1 MPCEVNKRS
10 MFVVLAIFAIAAAT
24 VSCSMGGMHDSAKP
38 GTTFGK
44 IYVDTPEVYSRE
56 RLVNDRFEQD
66 AWLRKKLSEEP
77 KQGVQAGSTASR
89 QSSGSLVISA
99 GRSINPG
106 AAKDGVNGSVEK
118 PSAMQLSEDTPIEQ
132 FHDALT
138 YREEVR
144 NELLENQ
151 LDDRHDIAG
160 NTLYRLKFDVSVIPE
175 HDTSAYAIVEATIS
189 GPSLTSSRKVAELRP
204 ELLRNVFREHFSGSD
219 DEDIAYIK
227 HVLVPVEEMEEETY
241 SMLREVYEE
250 WVEIQVEKFESG
262 MKRAI
267 EKRQAKAAR
276 EMITMIRY
284 GALQAY
290 FDFSDEEMG
299 ELIDDIS
306 DEELLLGIEDIH
318 KDLSLDGQPMLK
330 KRPLTPGGHECD
342 DEGPDCEG
350 YKEKLIA
357 SGFNRV
363 WFDFIQVKSYEE
375 NGDLYEM
382 VASAPVLDLGFANF
396 ANDLL
401 ELSGKS
407 VYTYAVT
414 PKERVQRI
422 AGETRALQNLGLGL
436 EGAAGVVDGQLG
448 YSERTAAQANAIA
461 RQPLIV
467 GYSDSPD
474 NPETAIM
481 GWLIGPRF
489 KLPASPG
496 EAVSFRH
503 VPIQH
508 SLTSIV
514 SVPYWWKELKLV
526 TKTYW
531 LDERGN
537 RYSQTG
543 VPLDDHAYKML
554 VGEET
559 IVKLPYD
566 TQGIENLLLG
576 RRQGPQVINT
586 ADEDPQM
593 MACAKGSVIIRGSEL
608 WRSTTVTLGAQRA
621 DEIMVLPNMN
631 GIIATFNV
639 VQPPP
644 GLETSKSLKL
654 TVWTSGGEA
663 DAGQVTVVRS
673 EAVAGP
679 EGGCEQIGGV

>member
-1 MPCEVNKRS
+1 MLSEMAKRS
-10 MFVVLAIFAIAAAT
+10 IFIVLVISVIAVAT
-24 VSCSMGGMHDSAKP
+24 VSCRMGGIHDSAKP

-66 AWLRKKLSEEP
+66 AWLRRKLSEEP
-77 KQGVQAGSTASR
+77 KQGVQASSTVSR

-99 GRSINPG
+99 GRDSKPAAAADG
-106 AAKDGVNGSVEK
+106 AKGNADMPTELK
-118 PSAMQLSEDTPIEQ
+118 QSEDTPIEQ

-175 HDTSAYAIVEATIS
+175 NDTSAYAIVEATIS
-189 GPSLTSSRKVAELRP
+189 GPSLSSSRRAEEFQP
-204 ELLRNVFREHFSGSD
+204 ELLSEVFSDYFGDWD
-219 DEDIAYIK
+219 DEGIEYIK
-227 HVLVPVEEMEEETY
+227 SVLVPVEELEEKTY

-250 WVEIQVEKFESG
+250 WVEIQIEEFESG
-262 MKRAI
+262 IKRAI
-267 EKRQAKAAR
+267 ENRLAKEAR
-276 EMITMIRY
+276 EMLTMIRY

-290 FDFSDEEMG
+290 FDFSDEDMG
-299 ELIDDIS
+299 ELIDVS
-306 DEELLLGIEDIH
+306 DEELLEEIENIH
-318 KDLSLDGQPMLK
+318 RNLSVDAQSMLK
-330 KRPLTPGGHECD
+330 KKPLTPGGNDCDHENDQGCT
-342 DEGPDCEG
+342 G
-350 YKEKLIA
+350 YKERLSA
-357 SGFNRV
+357 SGFERV
-363 WFDFIQVKSYEE
+363 WFEFTSVTSYYK
-375 NGDLYEM
+375 GDVLYEINENF
-382 VASAPVLDLGFANF
+382 PTLDLGFANF
-396 ANDLL
+396 AYDLL
-401 ELSGKS
+401 GLSGKS

-436 EGAAGVVDGQLG
+436 EGAAGVVDGRLS
-448 YSERTAAQANAIA
+448 YSERAAAQANAVM
-461 RQPLIV
+461 RQPLLV

-474 NPETAIM
+474 DPETAVM

-489 KLPASPG
+489 KLPSSAG

-531 LDERGN
+531 LDGRGD
-537 RYSQTG
+537 RYSQSG
-543 VPLDDHAYKML
+543 APLDDDAYKTL
-554 VGEET
+554 VGEQT
-559 IVKLPYD
+559 TVKLPYD

-576 RRQGPQVINT
+576 RRQGPQVISTVN
-586 ADEDPQM
+586 EDRVL
-593 MACAKGSVIIRGSEL
+593 MACTRGSVIIRGREL

-644 GLETSKSLKL
+644 GLETLKPLKL
-654 TVWTSGGEA
+654 VVWTSGGEA
-663 DAGQVTVVRS
+663 DAGQVTVVRAHG
-673 EAVAGP
+673 AVGP
-679 EGGCEQIGGV
+679 QEGC